1 MSLAATY
8 VALTEW
14 IVSLMGGSHSIA
26 HIHAGLAIYVAV
38 QVVTRDRRA
47 SLHALIAV
55 AGMELANEIVEAA
68 YYRSPR
74 WGDTLGDIALTLLW
88 PAILYAVS
96 RFRRQ
101 RWAAGATR
109 ARPVPRAATT

>member
-1 MSLAATY
+1 MSIAATY

-14 IVSLMGGSHSIA
+14 IVSLMGGSHPVA

-88 PAILYAVS
+88 PGILYAVS

-101 RWAAGATR
+101 RWTAE
-109 ARPVPRAATT
+109 AATTRPARRPAAA